1 MNALLIYPEFP
12 DTYWSFKHALKF
24 LGKRAAQP
32 PLGLMTVAALLP
44 GSWKKRLVDTNV
56 ERLKDAD
63 LAWADV
69 ALVSGM
75 HIQRESLAA
84 IVERCRARGLRTV
97 LGGPITSSL
106 SAADLRSDHVVVGEA
121 ESLIAGLALDLEQ
134 GTAQPIYQAAE
145 RPEMTTSPLPDL
157 SLIKMHRYS
166 TMAVQ
171 YSRGCPFNCE
181 FCDIIEIY
189 GRRPRTKAVSQM
201 LAELDQLRAAGWREA
216 VFIVDDNFIGN
227 KARAKELCVALAEW
241 RSQYKTSFDFNTEA
255 SLNLADDPELM
266 QLMKDAGFV
275 SVFLGIETPDEPGLI
290 ASNKLQN
297 TRRSLLDSVAAIQSY
312 GMQVMGGFI
321 LGFDTDGD
329 DIFDRMVEFIE
340 KSGIPI
346 AMVGLLQAMPGTQLF
361 RRLWKEGRILDAGYG
376 DNTCDKLNFLPNM
389 DAARLVEGYRSVLK
403 RIYSCEAYYE
413 RVKLYLSRSHPRPGK
428 GRKGERR
435 TGQQWLTRSNAR
447 AFVTSIL
454 RQGVFGRQRWSYW
467 KFLLTVATRYRHCI
481 GAAMTLAVMG
491 YHFQVMTRR
500 LSGEAGPPV
509 APLAME
515 KRLPE

>member
-44 GSWKKRLVDTNV
+44 HHWNKRLVDTNV

-69 ALVSGM
+69 TLVSAM
-75 HIQRESLAA
+75 HIQRDSLAA

-97 LGGPITSSL
+97 VGGPIASSL
-106 SAADLRSDHVVVGEA
+106 SAAELQADHVVIGES
-121 ESLIAGLALDLEQ
+121 ESLIAGLARDLEK
-134 GTAQPIYQAAE
+134 GTAKPVYQADE
-145 RPEMTTSPLPDL
+145 RPEMETSPLPDL

-189 GRRPRTKAVSQM
+189 GRRPRTKAVAQV

-227 KARAKELCVALAEW
+227 KARARELCVALAEW
-241 RSQYKTSFDFNTEA
+241 RGQYKTSFDFNTEA

-275 SVFLGIETPDEPGLI
+275 SVFLGIETPDLPGLI

-297 TRRSLLDSVAAIQSY
+297 TRRSLLESVVTIQSY
-312 GMQVMGGFI
+312 GMQVMG
-321 LGFDTDGD
+321 GFDTDGD
-329 DIFDRMVEFIE
+329 DIFDRMVEFIQ

-361 RRLWKEGRILDAGYG
+361 RRLWKEGRILDAGHG
-376 DNTCDKLNFLPNM
+376 DNTGDKLNFLPNM

-403 RIYSCEAYYE
+403 RIYSSAAYYE
-413 RVKLYLSRSHPRPGK
+413 RVKLYLSRTHPRSSERK
-428 GRKGERR
+428 KGERKTR
-435 TGQQWLTRSNAR
+435 QQWLTVGNAR
-447 AFVTSIL
+447 AFVTSIV

-467 KFLLTVATRYRHCI
+467 KFLLTVATRYRHCV
-481 GAAMTLAVMG
+481 GVAMTLAVMG

-500 LSGEAGPPV
+500 LSEAASLP
-509 APLAME
+509 AAMG
-515 KRLPE
+515 KCLPAETGAEAR